1 MEIKKEDK
9 IFIEESKFSA
19 KIRFLPNFDYASLY
33 SKLPY
38 WVQIPGY
45 TRKEKIK
52 KILNRIND
60 EN

>member
-1 MEIKKEDK
+1 MEIKKGD
-9 IFIEESKFSA
+9 

-33 SKLPY
+33 PKLSY

-52 KILNRIND
+52 KILNKL
-60 EN
+60 EF

>member
-1 MEIKKEDK
+1 MKLLDIED
-9 IFIEESKFSA
+9 
-19 KIRFLPNFDYASLY
+19 KIRFLPNFDYTSLY

-52 KILNRIND
+52 NILNRIND